1 MKITKHYIANK
12 DVIDFYIKTNAR
24 LQEGMDLL
32 KPFVDFYNE
41 KGYALSP
48 HCPDC
53 LIDMLIY
60 CRKEIKEI
68 NETTKTKQTTESIE
82 ATEAPSKKKK

>member
-1 MKITKHYIANK
+1 MKIAKHYIANK

-41 KGYALSP
+41 KGYTLS
-48 HCPDC
+48 HNCQDC

-60 CRKEIKEI
+60 CRKEI

-82 ATEAPSKKKK
+82 TTETPSKKKK

>member
-1 MKITKHYIANK
+1 MEIIKHYNANK
-12 DVIDFYIKTNAR
+12 DVIDFYIRTNAR
-24 LQEGMDLL
+24 LQQGMDLL

-41 KGYALSP
+41 KGYTLS
-48 HCPDC
+48 HNCQDC

-60 CRKEIKEI
+60 CRKEI

-82 ATEAPSKKKK
+82 TTETPSKKKK

>member
-1 MKITKHYIANK
+1 MKIAKHYNANK
-12 DVIDFYIKTNAR
+12 DVIDFYIRTNAR

-41 KGYALSP
+41 QGYTLSP

-53 LIDMLIY
+53 LIDMLRY
-60 CRKEIKEI
+60 CRKEI
-68 NETTKTKQTTESIE
+68 NESTKTNQTTESLE
-82 ATEAPSKKKK
+82 ATQAPSKKKK